1 MHPQIREIHLKNL
14 FICRELLSNSIGF
27 LKISMIDLYD
37 NLDREDKNMPNHTAI
52 VKKAYALLQLERRM
66 VGIRFVY
73 DKETFD
79 SFDAREPQ
87 KPMYYCQ
94 AVHAASAGHGI
105 KLTKATSGCAGSTRA
120 LGFTAPQPE
129 YYEGSSGMRL
139 GLYSSQSVAKSVAL
153 RLDIMNQ
160 PLYGIVVMPLE
171 EFLSPPDTVM
181 LFTNTREAMRVM
193 QGYTAVYGLH
203 DRICMSG
210 NQAVCV
216 ECTTYPYL
224 NQCLNLSMLCA
235 GTRFRADWK
244 DTEVAIGLPYGKLE
258 GLVEGLQGTV
268 NAIERNA
275 RKQQIENKL
284 RTDGL
289 FDMEIEYGHTY
300 FLTEDHSPRE

>member
-1 MHPQIREIHLKNL
+1 MIH
-14 FICRELLSNSIGF
+14 
-27 LKISMIDLYD
+27 LYD

-105 KLTKATSGCAGSTRA
+105 KLTKAASGCAGSTRA

-160 PLYGIVVMPLE
+160 PLYGIVVMPL
-171 EFLSPPDTVM
+171 
-181 LFTNTREAMRVM
+181 
-193 QGYTAVYGLH
+193 
-203 DRICMSG
+203 
-210 NQAVCV
+210 
-216 ECTTYPYL
+216 
-224 NQCLNLSMLCA
+224 
-235 GTRFRADWK
+235 
-244 DTEVAIGLPYGKLE
+244 
-258 GLVEGLQGTV
+258 
-268 NAIERNA
+268 
-275 RKQQIENKL
+275 
-284 RTDGL
+284 
-289 FDMEIEYGHTY
+289 
-300 FLTEDHSPRE
+300 